1 MGCPYQTPPLK
12 AQGPMQ
18 KRWEDSKSPSSGSKE
33 EPSRYNRADAHVNS
47 QRINSMHKT
56 RTNASQTKSP
66 VWRRGSGYI
75 VSPLNKKLFAADSW
89 ERENQFSPVECSWV
103 YQPHSRAG
111 LMLRSEWPIQMDSMF
126 VFFMILLL
134 LFVVLLSFFAL
145 FSCFYFMYYER
156 TNMNWV
162 GWVGKN

>member
-12 AQGPMQ
+12 AQGPMR

-33 EPSRYNRADAHVNS
+33 EPS
-47 QRINSMHKT
+47 RINSMHKT

-89 ERENQFSPVECSWV
+89 EREKQFSPVEWSWV

-126 VFFMILLL
+126 VFSWFCCYCLEFCCLFLLCFLVFIL
-134 LFVVLLSFFAL
+134 
-145 FSCFYFMYYER
+145 CIMRER
-156 TNMNWV
+156 TWI
-162 GWVGKN
+162 GWAG